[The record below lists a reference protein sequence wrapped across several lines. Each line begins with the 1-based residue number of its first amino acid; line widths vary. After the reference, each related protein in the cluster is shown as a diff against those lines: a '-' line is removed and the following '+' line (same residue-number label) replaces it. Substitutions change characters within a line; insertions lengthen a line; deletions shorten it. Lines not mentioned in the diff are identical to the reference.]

1 MFKKKLAAVLMIP
14 LLLSACWDTNE
25 IDKILYIHALGI
37 DYKEE
42 EYRVYAQLINI
53 GGLGRGEGGG
63 GTQTSPGTVG
73 MGKGNTVDAAIFDFY
88 KNVPQRIFWGHLSSI
103 IFTEE
108 ALKQQN
114 IVLSA
119 MDVINRY
126 RETRYTIW
134 VSSTNSPI
142 KEFLRTFPVLGISPM
157 FTRLSDPR
165 TSYEQSSFVEPKRF
179 QKFIVELN
187 EPAHASAIPRIE
199 LLDNYW
205 VEKDK
210 AVPAYRIN
218 GIDIYSKSGYKG
230 GLTGEKIKGLSWI
243 KEGERNSVFIKK
255 DGMQAAS
262 IVFSNVKTKIKP
274 KIKKGSLTF
283 TVEIKAKGTL
293 SEIDQELSEAEI
305 NQLAKE
311 QIASQIKKTYLAAL
325 EKETDIYRVTETIYR
340 KDPQSWKKITN
351 NGRTLPL
358 TKESFE
364 KIIINSKIQTSGKLK
379 LERT

>member
-73 MGKGNTVDAAIFDFY
+73 MGKGNTVDAAVFDFY

-103 IFTEE
+103 VFTEE
-108 ALKQQN
+108 ALKQQD

-119 MDVINRY
+119 MDVVNRY

-134 VSSTNSPI
+134 VSSTNSSI
-142 KEFLRTFPVLGISPM
+142 RELLKSFPVLGISPM

-179 QKFIVELN
+179 QKFLVELN

-199 LLDNYW
+199 LLENYW
-205 VEKDK
+205 LEKDK
-210 AVPAYRIN
+210 SSMAYRIN
-218 GIDIYSKSGYKG
+218 GINIYSKSGYKG
-230 GLTGEKIKGLSWI
+230 ALAGEEIEGLSWV
-243 KEGERNSVFIKK
+243 KEGERISVFPEK
-255 DGMQAAS
+255 DGIQAAS

-274 KIKKGSLTF
+274 KIEKGSLTF
-283 TVEIKAKGTL
+283 TVEIKAKGTI
-293 SEIDQELSEAEI
+293 SELDQELSEAEI

-311 QIASQIKKTYLAAL
+311 QIASHIKTTYLAAL

-340 KDPQSWKKITN
+340 KDPQTWKKITN

-358 TKESFE
+358 TNESLK
-364 KIIINSKIQTSGKLK
+364 KITIKTKIQSSGKLK
-379 LERT
+379 LQRT